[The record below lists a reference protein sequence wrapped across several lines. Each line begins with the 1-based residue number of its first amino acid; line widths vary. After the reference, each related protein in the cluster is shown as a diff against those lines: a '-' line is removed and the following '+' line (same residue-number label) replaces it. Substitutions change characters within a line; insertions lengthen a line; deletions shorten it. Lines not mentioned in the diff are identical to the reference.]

1 MLVLSLLRL
10 ALCALRFPI
19 ALCALRFALTIPGR
33 LPDPPA
39 RDGPARPVTKNSG
52 RLPVAVWFIF
62 GILSG
67 FLDKRE

>member
-1 MLVLSLLRL
+1 MPVLSLLRL

-39 RDGPARPVTKNSG
+39 RDGPARPG
-52 RLPVAVWFIF
+52 PWPVMARP
-62 GILSG
+62 GP
-67 FLDKRE
+67 